1 MKLETKYGVLEGT
14 VEEFKELLEGNVNRS
29 LLSTNKGYKVVNK
42 DIDELKLTKGTVV
55 KHIIANQYENT
66 LGILYILHDNDLDDC
81 TDVGIERLF
90 NTSVKIG
97 TILKHGGDIN
107 QRTE

>member
-14 VEEFKELLEGNVNRS
+14 VEEFKELLEGNVTKHR
-29 LLSTNKGYKVVNK
+29 LSTNKGYKVVSK
-42 DIDELKLTKGTVV
+42 EIDELKLTKGTVV

-97 TILKHGGDIN
+97 TIFKHGGSI
-107 QRTE
+107 